1 MVDTFPK
8 AFSQVATSQ
17 VCHRISVWFLVSSS
31 HSVRSHSRLRRL
43 RRPNLTFGK
52 MPFGI
57 LHILEVATWEIVY
70 SESCHL
76 GNCTFGKL
84 PLGKLHIR
92 EVATWEI
99 DHSGSFHLGDCPF
112 GKLPLGKL
120 SIREVATWEI
130 DHSGSFHL
138 GNCPFW
144 KLPLGRLHIWDVAFG
159 KMPIAPHIKG
169 GGDIYWPPSEYTI
182 QRIDLLEKLQ
192 VPFIVNNPG
201 NL

>member
-43 RRPNLTFGK
+43 RRPDLTFGK

-99 DHSGSFHLGDCPF
+99 DHSGSFHLGNCPF
-112 GKLPLGKL
+112 G
-120 SIREVATWEI
+120 
-130 DHSGSFHL
+130 
-138 GNCPFW
+138 